1 MNEYQTSRVWFM
13 RFCFVILALT
23 TLFMHL
29 LPLSTL
35 PSAWAMPD
43 ILLGFAFAWSVRRPD
58 YVPVVLLA
66 ALLLLSDLLLQR
78 PPGLW
83 AVLALLCCENL
94 KLRAQ
99 NLRAENFVVEWA
111 SVAALIIG
119 AMVIY
124 RLVMAI
130 LLIQQPS
137 LGLHLI
143 QTAMT
148 ILSYPLVVFVTHAF
162 MGVRKSIPGD
172 LDTSGGRL

>member
-13 RFCFVILALT
+13 RLCFVVLALT

-43 ILLGFAFAWSVRRPD
+43 LLFGFALAWSVRRPD
-58 YVPVVLLA
+58 FVPIILLA
-66 ALLLLSDLLLQR
+66 AVLLLADLLLQR

-94 KLRAQ
+94 KLQAPS
-99 NLRAENFVVEWA
+99 LRAANFVIEWA
-111 SVAALIIG
+111 SVAALIFG

-124 RLVMAI
+124 RLIMAI
-130 LLIQQPS
+130 LLIEQPS

-148 ILSYPLVVFVTHAF
+148 ILSYPVVVFITHAL

-172 LDTSGGRL
+172 LDASGGRL

>member
-13 RFCFVILALT
+13 RASFAVLALV

-29 LPLSTL
+29 MPLNTL

-43 ILLGFAFAWSVRRPD
+43 LLVGFAFAWSVRRPD
-58 YVPVVLLA
+58 YVPVLLLA
-66 ALLLLSDLLLQR
+66 AVLLLSDLLLQR

-83 AVLALLCCENL
+83 AVLVLLCCENL
-94 KLRAQ
+94 KQRAQ
-99 NLRAENFVVEWA
+99 NLRAANFAIEWTAVV
-111 SVAALIIG
+111 VLILS
-119 AMVIY
+119 AMLAY
-124 RLVMAI
+124 RFVMAV
-130 LLIQQPS
+130 LLIPQPS

-148 ILSYPLVVFVTHAF
+148 ILCYPLVVFVTHAF

-172 LDTSGGRL
+172 LDASGGRI